1 MRPLAFAENKLSFQ
15 PRRADPRREEGDCLI
30 KVRRAG
36 VCATDREI
44 TKGYM
49 GFSGVLGHEFVGEV
63 VESPG
68 DRKWMGKRV
77 VGEIN
82 VVCGRCDLCLSGLSS
97 HCRNRT
103 VLGIQ
108 KRDGAFAEAL
118 RLPVANLH
126 EVPAGVEDDE
136 I

>member
-1 MRPLAFAENKLSFQ
+1 MRALVFDKTLSF
-15 PRRADPRREEGDCLI
+15 DPRRSDPARDEGECLI
-30 KVRRAG
+30 KGGGGG
-36 VCATDREI
+36 VCATDLEI
-44 TKGYM
+44 TRGYM

-63 VESPG
+63 VESPV

-82 VVCGRCDLCLSGLSS
+82 VVCGRCALCLSGLAS

-108 KRDGAFAEAL
+108 KRDGAFAEFL
-118 RLPVANLH
+118 RLP
-126 EVPAGVEDDE
+126 
-136 I
+136 